1 MRRRSFAL
9 ILVISL
15 ALQAAVLAETEYED
29 DEVDETHVK
38 VLTDADFEET
48 IASQEYVLVEFYAPW

>member
-1 MRRRSFAL
+1 MRRRYSAL
-9 ILVISL
+9 VFVISL
-15 ALQAAVLAETEYED
+15 ALQGVVLAETEYED

-38 VLTDADFEET
+38 VLTDANFEET

>member
-1 MRRRSFAL
+1 MRRRRFAL